1 MGKKIIL
8 VSHGKLSSG
17 MMHSIRMIVGER
29 KDLSCYGMMP
39 GEHYQPITDQIE
51 QEVVSHPDTQYIVIA
66 DLLGG
71 SVCNG
76 IMTLLHHPN
85 LKLVAGM
92 NMGLV
97 INLLLEP
104 EAMTDDRIDEKIGEA
119 KELVIR
125 IKPEGEA
132 NEDSPEDFFSC

>member
-1 MGKKIIL
+1 MNKKIIL
-8 VSHGKLSSG
+8 ASHGKLSAG
-17 MMHSIRMIVGER
+17 MIHSIQMIVGKRE
-29 KDLSCYGMMP
+29 DLSCYGMMP
-39 GEHYQPITDQIE
+39 GEHYQPIADQIE
-51 QEVVSHPDTQYIVIA
+51 QEIISRPDVQYIVIT

-76 IMTLLHHPN
+76 IMTLRHYSN

-104 EAMTDDRIDEKIGEA
+104 AAMTDEQIDEKIREA
-119 KELVIR
+119 KESVIR
-125 IKPEGEA
+125 IGPENVEKA
-132 NEDSPEDFFSC
+132 DNLENFFQ